1 MNKQQF
7 INNLNEKLSGRVFQP
22 EQIDEI
28 MASTGAIT
36 NINAYEMSN
45 EEIDDLGELVWYFPE
60 HKIHVVCYVWLHDEE
75 YGAFRIDGCTEY
87 TKEGE
92 NK

>member
-1 MNKQQF
+1 MKKEQF

-45 EEIDDLGELVWYFPE
+45 EEIDELVWYFPE
-60 HKIHVVCYVWLHDEE
+60 YKMYVVCYLWLHDEE

-87 TKEGE
+87 IKEGE